1 MLKKVSEFLWF
12 YAPMDVRHAPFDRAM
27 AVSNKF
33 SNVKVR
39 LLVMRILFKVGIFF
53 ELGLFWLKSKIRRT
67 YYGFKWQLVR
77 SWKSVVYFVN
87 SRPQYVRLFL
97 AVYRD
102 RVMRKRSF
110 KENLADTIKFYK
122 EYRSWGMWNLRDYD
136 DHLDSQYRM
145 EQQAEARI
153 DWGPDMYR

>member
-1 MLKKVSEFLWF
+1 MLKKVEDFLWH
-12 YAPMDVRHAPFDRAM
+12 YAPMDVRHAPFDRAV
-27 AVSNKF
+27 AISSKF
-33 SNVKVR
+33 SNVTVR
-39 LLVMRILFKVGIFF
+39 LLLMRILFKVGIFF

-67 YYGFKWQLVR
+67 YYGCKWQLVR
-77 SWKSVVYFVN
+77 LGKSVVYFVN

-110 KENLADTIKFYK
+110 KKNLADTLKFYT
-122 EYRSWGMWNLRDYD
+122 EYCRWGIWNLRDYD
-136 DHLDSQYRM
+136 DHLDAEYRM